1 MTAVP
6 SDPTNAL
13 VWLSEGQRPL
23 ARALAALAN
32 LSITHV
38 GSPDAS
44 AGAHF
49 AQAMAATH
57 ATDLRAAVVSAPCKL
72 ALILDPGSFASSDTA
87 DKQALLE
94 ARDRGTTVITLEPMP
109 ASLADLGSENVGPGA
124 WARLCP
130 LSRLTRPVREALD
143 MLPAFGTLRSASI
156 TLCGS
161 QNEGSLGFRLLDAM
175 DLLLRF
181 FDATETIDAT
191 YSAPSAPPGAA
202 NPSALR
208 AVPGESLRT
217 RGPLHGDLSLA
228 VRFGGGRG
236 ASVLLSDQTASAMA
250 SGPAEH
256 HRAITLLGAG
266 GMIVVTPKTCQWTD
280 PAGKIVDKSRPRPL
294 GSGLARSL
302 ELEEPIS
309 LTAYEMAAQI
319 RALLDG
325 DELAPGSP
333 AEFARALAL
342 AQTALLSSRTAEGES
357 PETLQ
362 RIAGVH

>member
-1 MTAVP
+1 
-6 SDPTNAL
+6 
-13 VWLSEGQRPL
+13 
-23 ARALAALAN
+23 
-32 LSITHV
+32 
-38 GSPDAS
+38 
-44 AGAHF
+44 
-49 AQAMAATH
+49 
-57 ATDLRAAVVSAPCKL
+57 
-72 ALILDPGSFASSDTA
+72 
-87 DKQALLE
+87 
-94 ARDRGTTVITLEPMP
+94 
-109 ASLADLGSENVGPGA
+109 
-124 WARLCP
+124 
-130 LSRLTRPVREALD
+130 

-325 DELAPGSP
+325 EELAPGSP